1 MQPLVSLIIPVFN
14 QKEAYFRRCIESA
27 LAQADPRL
35 EIIVS
40 DNHSTNGCTDF
51 LSGPTD
57 PRLRVIRPP
66 CHLQLIQHFA
76 FAGFQANGQLLSFL
90 PSDDWLEPNWLEV
103 MLAVMEKHPDAALA
117 YCDLHKHEVETGR
130 VARYRGDAFASRYF
144 TNTEAIHNFGRF
156 ICRDT
161 SAYMVGALV
170 RRGAY
175 FDSGGFHDAG
185 VRYAGDAC
193 MGLGLLKYGGVAYEN
208 RALANYTVWTAK
220 QGKSDAQWSAM
231 ACQDIA
237 KVLSWAQNDM
247 ALRSIAHD
255 AKFSFARS
263 RMRMSVFF
271 LLAYIK
277 NVAEDGDNSR
287 IHDDFQETLKILSRG
302 WLPKWLTSIF
312 RFSIVS
318 RLMKR
323 LKDRLGKKVKSSF
336 L

>member
-14 QKEAYFRRCIESA
+14 QKETYFRRCIDSA
-27 LAQADPRL
+27 LAQTHPRL

-40 DNHSTNGCTDF
+40 DNHSTNGCADF
-51 LSGPTD
+51 LNELSD
-57 PRLRVIRPP
+57 RRLRVIKPP

-90 PSDDWLEPNWLEV
+90 PSDDWLEADWLEV
-103 MLAVMEKHPDAALA
+103 MLSVIEEHPDAALA
-117 YCDLHKHEVETGR
+117 YCDLNKHEVVTGR
-130 VARYRGDAFASRYF
+130 VSRYRGDDFASRYF

-156 ICRDT
+156 ICIET

-170 RRGAY
+170 RRDAY
-175 FDSGGFHDAG
+175 FNSGGFHDAG

-193 MGLGLLKYGGVAYEN
+193 LGLGLLKFGGVAYEN

-220 QGKSDAQWSAM
+220 QGKPDAQWSAI

-255 AKFSFARS
+255 AKFSFDRS
-263 RMRMSVFF
+263 RIRMSLFF

-277 NVAEDGDNSR
+277 NVADDGENSR

-302 WLPKWLTSIF
+302 WLPKWLTSTF
-312 RFSIVS
+312 RIGIVI
-318 RLMKR
+318 RLMR
-323 LKDRLGKKVKSSF
+323 TLNDRFGAKVKSSF
-336 L
+336 I